1 MSKAILVV
9 GATGKQG
16 GSVVDAL
23 LSQDADVEILALTRD
38 PSSNSAQ
45 RLVKKSPK
53 IKVVGGNLDDADAIF
68 RNAQKA
74 TSHAIWG
81 VFSVTTLVPG
91 GSTHDAEERQ
101 GKNLIDA
108 ALKNNVKYF
117 VYTSVDRGGDASFD
131 QPTRIP
137 HFITKHN
144 VEHYLV
150 NKTKGTDM
158 AWTILRPTAF
168 FDNFTPDFIG
178 KVVNTC
184 WKISL
189 RGKPLQLIAVSDIG
203 FFGAQAFL
211 KPEEYSG
218 KCVSLAGESLTF
230 DEMAAI
236 FKQKTGKNL
245 PMTFGFLGR
254 LFMWMVK
261 DLGYMFQWFHD
272 SGYNADI
279 PALKRVHPEL
289 KDFAAWLETDS
300 AFMKA

>member
-1 MSKAILVV
+1 MTKTILVV

-23 LSQDADVEILALTRD
+23 LSQEADVEILALTRD

-45 RLVKKSPK
+45 RLVKKSNK
-53 IKVVGGNLDDADAIF
+53 IKVVAGNLDDADAIF

-74 TSHAIWG
+74 TSQPIWG

-91 GSTHDAEERQ
+91 GSTHDTEEKQ
-101 GKNLIDA
+101 GKDLIDA
-108 ALKNNVKYF
+108 ALKNDVKYF

-144 VEHYLV
+144 VEHHLV
-150 NKTKGTDM
+150 NKAKGTDM
-158 AWTILRPTAF
+158 EWTILRPTAF
-168 FDNFTPDFIG
+168 FDNFTPDFFG
-178 KVVNTC
+178 KVFNTC
-184 WKISL
+184 WKITL

-211 KPEEYSG
+211 KPEEYSA
-218 KCVSLAGESLTF
+218 KCVSLAGDSLTF
-230 DEMAAI
+230 EEMAKI
-236 FKQKTGKNL
+236 FKQKTGKNI
-245 PMTFGFLGR
+245 PMTFGILSR
-254 LFMWMVK
+254 IFMWMMK

-272 SGYNADI
+272 SGYDADI
-279 PALKRVHPEL
+279 PALKRVHPGL
-289 KDFAAWLETDS
+289 KDFNAWLETES
-300 AFMKA
+300 GFMKA

>member
-1 MSKAILVV
+1 MSRSILVV

-38 PSSNSAQ
+38 ANSNSAQ
-45 RLVKKSPK
+45 RLLQKSSK
-53 IKVVGGNLDDADAIF
+53 IKIVEGNLDDSDAIF

-74 TSHAIWG
+74 TSQPIWG
-81 VFSVTTLVPG
+81 VFSITTVVPG
-91 GSTHDAEERQ
+91 NSTHDAEEKQ
-101 GKNLIDA
+101 GKSIIDA

-144 VEHYLV
+144 VEHHLV
-150 NKTKGTDM
+150 NQAKDTDM

-168 FDNFTPDFIG
+168 FDNFTPDFFG
-178 KVVNTC
+178 KVFNTC

-189 RGKPLQLIAVSDIG
+189 RGKPLQLITVSDIG

-211 KPEEYSG
+211 KPQEYSG
-218 KCVSLAGESLTF
+218 KCVSLAGDSLTF
-230 DEMAAI
+230 DEMAKI

-245 PMTFGFLGR
+245 PMTFGILSR
-254 LFMWMVK
+254 ILMWIMK

-272 SGYNADI
+272 SGYDADI
-279 PALKRVHPEL
+279 PALKRVHPGL
-289 KDFAAWLETDS
+289 KDFGAWLETES
-300 AFMKA
+300 GFMKE